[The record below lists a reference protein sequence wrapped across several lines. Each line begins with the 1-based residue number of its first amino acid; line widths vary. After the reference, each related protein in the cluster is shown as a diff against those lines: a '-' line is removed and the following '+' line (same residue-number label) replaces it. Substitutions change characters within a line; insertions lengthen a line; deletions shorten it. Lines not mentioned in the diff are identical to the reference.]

1 MTEKDKKL
9 EEKVFDQDVSAD
21 ELNSVSGGASDCG
34 KSAFVNGPCPKGAVY
49 VQRCPDNANIIIT
62 EELSDMDKK
71 KIMDELLHLVN
82 GGKWNFDTLT
92 EEEKDEYFK
101 VKDEL
106 ERDGNYVAWN
116 DFIDRMNEKYGK

>member
-1 MTEKDKKL
+1 
-9 EEKVFDQDVSAD
+9 
-21 ELNSVSGGASDCG
+21 
-34 KSAFVNGPCPKGAVY
+34 
-49 VQRCPDNANIIIT
+49 
-62 EELSDMDKK
+62 MDKK
-71 KIMDELLHLVN
+71 KIMDELLHQVN

-92 EEEKDEYFK
+92 EEEKNEYFK